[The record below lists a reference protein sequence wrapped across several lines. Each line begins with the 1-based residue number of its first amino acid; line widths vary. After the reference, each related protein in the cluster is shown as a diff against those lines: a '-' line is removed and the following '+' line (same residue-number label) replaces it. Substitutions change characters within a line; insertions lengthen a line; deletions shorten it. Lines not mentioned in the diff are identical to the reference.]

1 MFSLDAT
8 VLTGSSLLVVTL
20 PALWP
25 AALILMVAG
34 IVAYMVG
41 RVQLDATASTAGL
54 RRGANHRG
62 HGATRGLYPPSHALA

>member
-34 IVAYMVG
+34 IVAYM
-41 RVQLDATASTAGL
+41 AAESSSTPRPRL
-54 RRGANHRG
+54 RG
-62 HGATRGLYPPSHALA
+62 